1 MRTGEDA
8 IVVERAESALVVRSA
23 ETDAAAVGYAAALP
37 AEAERTTVVVDASA
51 AGALQALDDR
61 LVARLRDLLYAEP
74 PRRWEMRLVAA
85 RTGRPGSS
93 GEPPLA
99 ARLADRLGMGVVA
112 PDGEL
117 IALRGGE
124 LFSAGPGAGWLG
136 FGRAVH
142 PEWTGPRYPA
152 PAWQSALPRELRSP
166 KPRPLS
172 RLRGRASSVT
182 VTAIPA
188 GVWVRKAGSPPM
200 PLVDLGFGVPVEA
213 ARPIVL
219 VGAPGEQPPA
229 VAELAAFLECLP
241 PAVRDIAVL
250 VPYGQHPE
258 ACAALAQ
265 SLANRLNGLV
275 RAYHALPH
283 YATDGTRKFA
293 VFNERA
299 TPDRLTE
306 TPEDAYLPSRATPR
320 AREDDEDLYGDPVVF
335 DTLLESP
342 TPPAPAPDP
351 ALTTGPRSTQ
361 PGSLGGTASV
371 TVDAQG
377 RLRPATP
384 TGRRPAEPR
393 PARTHTGGGEKGHP
407 TTPATHAPP
416 LDTANREV
424 ANNGT
429 ATHEAADHGLAGHE
443 AGHGV
448 AGQDPA
454 GREVAGRRVP
464 GPWPR
469 PAEATAGD
477 GEDNRAATPAAHIPA
492 LDTADRDTAGRR
504 ASGPW
509 PHPAETTAEGGGEG
523 YSTMPPAHVPALDAV
538 DHGAAIHEAV
548 GSGSAGHE
556 AVGHG
561 VVGHDTAGRDT
572 AGYEAAGRE
581 AAGRRVPGP
590 WPRLAETTAGVGED
604 NRPATAAAHVPALDA
619 VGREAADRDTAGRRV
634 PGSWPHPAET
644 TAEGGGE
651 GYPATPPAQVPALY
665 PTGREA
671 TGREATG
678 REAVGNGAADQDTTG
693 HDTAGREAVG
703 NGAADQYTADQYTAD
718 QYTAGQEA
726 AGQEMAG
733 QEVGVGPSVFRT
745 TASTVLPQTRPS
757 ARVVAPPE
765 QAASPAEAVLPEP
778 GPRPVAPDDG
788 SNAEDPANRPVRA
801 GERAVTDAPPPT
813 SVHDT
818 AFAAD
823 PGSRADMPEAT
834 GAAARGHGPWTIRAD
849 VRPVS
854 DERTSAPLAGEGA
867 SPTGPLSSAVP
878 PQAPAPVPAD
888 DAPTA
893 PRIPQRRDYD
903 RLWLAKRVSTP
914 QERQAF
920 RASLGWRYDAAA
932 RSVARLLAE
941 HPGLRS
947 AGPPDEALM
956 TDLAAVRV
964 FAGRDQAATVE
975 SFRLG
980 EDDADR
986 AFAACVAGGLR
997 RLPSFQGVVVRGG
1010 PSDPGAADLYREG
1023 EDLVEAAPLIAL
1035 DDLGAEVPGG
1045 LEILIWSATARRLT
1059 GFAENRRVREV
1070 AFLPGTVFRVLAV
1083 APPSAAAVR
1092 RVLLTEVPPAKAG
1105 RAHTEWTDRVRARLV
1120 EAAESRPATPS
1131 TENGES
1137 DDRFAALPG
1146 DPAFD
1151 ELRSRP

>member
-188 GVWVRKAGSPPM
+188 GVWVRKAGTPPM
-200 PLVDLGFGVPVEA
+200 PLVDLGFGVPVEP

-283 YATDGTRKFA
+283 YAADGTRKFA

-384 TGRRPAEPR
+384 TNPRPAEPR
-393 PARTHTGGGEKGHP
+393 PARTNAGGGEKGHP
-407 TTPATHAPP
+407 TTPATHAPT
-416 LDTANREV
+416 LDPSNREV
-424 ANNGT
+424 ANHG
-429 ATHEAADHGLAGHE
+429 AASHEAVGYGVVGRE

-448 AGQDPA
+448 AG
-454 GREVAGRRVP
+454 
-464 GPWPR
+464 
-469 PAEATAGD
+469 
-477 GEDNRAATPAAHIPA
+477 
-492 LDTADRDTAGRR
+492 
-504 ASGPW
+504 
-509 PHPAETTAEGGGEG
+509 
-523 YSTMPPAHVPALDAV
+523 
-538 DHGAAIHEAV
+538 
-548 GSGSAGHE
+548 
-556 AVGHG
+556 
-561 VVGHDTAGRDT
+561 
-572 AGYEAAGRE
+572 
-581 AAGRRVPGP
+581 
-590 WPRLAETTAGVGED
+590 
-604 NRPATAAAHVPALDA
+604 
-619 VGREAADRDTAGRRV
+619 
-634 PGSWPHPAET
+634 
-644 TAEGGGE
+644 
-651 GYPATPPAQVPALY
+651 
-665 PTGREA
+665 
-671 TGREATG
+671 
-678 REAVGNGAADQDTTG
+678 REAVGGGAADQDTTG
-693 HDTAGREAVG
+693 HDTAGREATDS
-703 NGAADQYTADQYTAD
+703 GAADQYTADR
-718 QYTAGQEA
+718 YTAGQE
-726 AGQEMAG
+726 
-733 QEVGVGPSVFRT
+733 VGAGPSVFRT

-765 QAASPAEAVLPEP
+765 QAAIPAEAVLPEP
-778 GPRPVAPDDG
+778 APRPVASDDG
-788 SNAEDPANRPVRA
+788 SNTADPADRPVR
-801 GERAVTDAPPPT
+801 GDERAVTDAPPPT
-813 SVHDT
+813 PVHDT

-823 PGSRADMPEAT
+823 PGGSRADMPEAT
-834 GAAARGHGPWTIRAD
+834 GATARGHEPWTIRAD

-854 DERTSAPLAGEGA
+854 GERTSAPLAGEGA

-947 AGPPDEALM
+947 AGPPDEVLM

-1010 PSDPGAADLYREG
+1010 PPDPGAADLYREG

-1035 DDLGAEVPGG
+1035 DDLGAQVPGG

-1059 GFAENRRVREV
+1059 GFAENRRIREV

-1083 APPSAAAVR
+1083 DPPSAAAVR

-1105 RAHTEWTDRVRARLV
+1105 RTHTEWADRVRARLV

-1131 TENGES
+1131 AENGES